1 MLGEK
6 QTKIRARE
14 DGFPAV
20 MKHKNIAPWAVAHR
34 LQEKPIPRGGTRC
47 RQRVGH
53 AALPPIS
60 IPGDAQLAGR
70 RELPML

>member
-20 MKHKNIAPWAVAHR
+20 MKHKNIAPMVERVVPNALGMR
-34 LQEKPIPRGGTRC
+34 LG
-47 RQRVGH
+47 RQF
-53 AALPPIS
+53 
-60 IPGDAQLAGR
+60 QYLAT
-70 RELPML
+70 LS